1 MNDSRP
7 CERLGKI
14 QILSGID
21 TPQPTF
27 VKHIAWKKTYAPRR
41 TLSPCIC
48 VVCAGNWTL
57 GLPHAKQAVHHRA
70 ASLVQLT
77 TLSVFPW
84 NPLAATDLFSVM
96 EDLPT
101 AEWDEHRSRIWWL
114 VLFTKH
120 TDSSSHPS
128 RAWVQFILWW
138 QTMCPVPSLHSSSA
152 NAGLLILWLLW
163 AVLPGTLVYRCLC
176 RHVSSV
182 LMEWNHWVRW
192 LLQDQL
198 LGGIFKPCFKA
209 ASSRMFIAVCLSFF
223 LRAILA
229 GKACH
234 AATLICGFFS
244 SKDFKS
250 LCIEPLILFPQIKP
264 VLFFKTITTHVW
276 FFYF

>member
-1 MNDSRP
+1 MNTEP
-7 CERLGKI
+7 
-14 QILSGID
+14 
-21 TPQPTF
+21 
-27 VKHIAWKKTYAPRR
+27 Y
-41 TLSPCIC
+41 
-48 VVCAGNWTL
+48 
-57 GLPHAKQAVHHRA
+57 
-70 ASLVQLT
+70 
-77 TLSVFPW
+77 
-84 NPLAATDLFSVM
+84 
-96 EDLPT
+96 
-101 AEWDEHRSRIWWL
+101 RSHIWWL
-114 VLFTKH
+114 VLFTKY

-128 RAWVQFILWW
+128 WAWVQFILWW
-138 QTMCPVPSLHSSSA
+138 QTMCPVLTFHSSSA

-198 LGGIFKPCFKA
+198 LGGIFKPYFKA

-244 SKDFKS
+244 SKDFNS

-264 VLFFKTITTHVW
+264 VFF
-276 FFYF
+276 